1 MDSRVNGNLPV
12 SSDIIGIRVSE
23 TTWLGDF
30 VMQVLN
36 FHSLLGNFEK
46 MKIYC
51 HGYVAPVQ
59 DERRSGRTVGLGGL
73 GLQFCREGITLETVC
88 KLTPL
93 YGKIQQISIPA
104 CRAADTGSGT
114 TASGRT
120 MQSNGLELMRRIAIT
135 TGAQV
140 RASINTQGYRT
151 DGENRVIRLGEWEGC
166 VLTWSGNGE
175 LSSHAECHGLD
186 EADQ

>member
-1 MDSRVNGNLPV
+1 MDSRLNGNLPV

-23 TTWLGDF
+23 TTSLGDF
-30 VMQVLN
+30 VTRVLN

-59 DERRSGRTVGLGGL
+59 DERRSGRTIGLGGL

-93 YGKIQQISIPA
+93 YGKIQHIAIPA

-114 TASGRT
+114 TSSGRIV
-120 MQSNGLELMRRIAIT
+120 QSDGLELMRRIAIT

-140 RASINTQGYRT
+140 RASINTQGYEIV
-151 DGENRVIRLGEWEGC
+151 GENRVARPGEWDGC
-166 VLTWSGNGE
+166 VLTWNGNGE
-175 LSSHAECHGLD
+175 LLPTAECHPLVEED
-186 EADQ
+186 R